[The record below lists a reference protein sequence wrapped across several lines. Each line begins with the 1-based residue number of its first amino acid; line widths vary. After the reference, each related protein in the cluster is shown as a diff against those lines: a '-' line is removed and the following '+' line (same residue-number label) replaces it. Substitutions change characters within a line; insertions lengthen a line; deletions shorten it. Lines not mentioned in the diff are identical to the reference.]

1 MHREEEKRIRERKEQ
16 VREIEQRILRT
27 EQDLAAME
35 EELASP
41 ETYKDPVLAAEKGK
55 RYNALKE
62 KLDELYEQWDGMA

>member
-1 MHREEEKRIRERKEQ
+1 MASLLESCRWKEQ

-41 ETYKDPVLAAEKGK
+41 ETYKDPALAAEKGK